1 MTISAQEQLLI
12 ELINRARLDPLA
24 EAARLGIDLN
34 QGLSPGELDGSQKQ
48 PLASNAL
55 LAQAA
60 EGHSQW
66 MLDAD
71 VFSHTGISGTNPGQ
85 RMTAA
90 GYVFAGSWHWGENIS
105 WWGTTGRLDLTAA
118 MNTEHDALFVSPHHR
133 LNILNDSYREIGVA
147 QVVGAFRNGNVTYT
161 NTSMVTENFGVTG
174 TAVFLTGVTYDDRD
188 GDRFYDVG
196 EARSDLMVT
205 VASQGAAATAR
216 TSGGYEVALQPGGMA
231 AVTLQSNGQT
241 TGLLVSLGGGNV
253 KLDVVYAAGVPV
265 LLSTAD
271 LVLTGGAI
279 TAAQLIGQL
288 NVSLTGDGQANLLT
302 GNKGDN
308 LLSGGGGDD
317 TLSGGAGTDTAV
329 FGVASTTVAATA
341 TADGLVLRSAEGSD
355 LVRADVEYF
364 AFSDRTLTRAEA
376 ARLTG
381 QTPPVSLI
389 GTDGDDRLEG
399 AGGND
404 TLIGNDGNDTLYGQD
419 GQDRLNG
426 GAGDDLIYGGASD
439 ADLRDLVFGGDG
451 NDTICGGGGQDELY
465 GGGGH
470 DSVSGDF
477 GADTLIGN
485 EGDDWLTGGP
495 GADALTGGPGDDWL
509 NGGFGHDRLN
519 GGAGADR
526 FYHAGL
532 ADHGSDWIQDYTAAD
547 GDVLLFGLAG
557 ATADQFRISYA
568 TTPGA
573 GQAEVAEAFV
583 IYRPTGQIVW
593 ALVDGAAQ
601 PAVMLQIGGQLYDLV
616 A

>member
-34 QGLSPGELDGSQKQ
+34 QGLSPGQLNGTQKQ

-66 MLDAD
+66 MLDTD
-71 VFSHTGISGTNPGQ
+71 VFSHTGINGTNPGQ

-90 GYVFAGSWHWGENIS
+90 GYVFSGNWRWGENIS

-118 MNTEHDALFVSPHHR
+118 MNTQHDALFVSAHHR
-133 LNILNDSYREIGVA
+133 VNILNDEFREIGVA
-147 QVVGAFRNGNVTYT
+147 QVVGAFRTGNVTYS
-161 NTSMVTENFGVTG
+161 NTSMLTENFGRTG
-174 TAVFLTGVTYDDRD
+174 TAVFVTGVTYNDRD
-188 GDRFYDVG
+188 GDQFYDVG
-196 EARSDLMVT
+196 EARSDLTVTAQGAT
-205 VASQGAAATAR
+205 VAAR
-216 TSGGYEVALQPGGMA
+216 ASGGYEIALQPGGTTGL
-231 AVTLQSNGQT
+231 TLRSNGQT
-241 TGLLVSLGGGNV
+241 TDLLVNLDRGNV

-265 LLSTAD
+265 LLTTSD

-288 NVSLTGDGQANLLT
+288 NVSLTGDGQANLLI

-308 LLSGGGGDD
+308 LLAGGGGDD
-317 TLSGGAGTDTAV
+317 TISGGAGTDTAV
-329 FGVASTTVAATA
+329 FGVASTTVTA
-341 TADGLVLRSAEGSD
+341 SVTPDGLILRSPEGTD
-355 LVRADVEYF
+355 LIRTDVEYL
-364 AFSDRTLTRAEA
+364 AFSDRTLTWAEA
-376 ARLTG
+376 SRLTG
-381 QTPPVSLI
+381 RPWSVLLT
-389 GTDGDDRLEG
+389 GTEGNDRLEG
-399 AGGND
+399 TGGND

-426 GAGDDLIYGGASD
+426 GAGDDLIYGGATE
-439 ADLRDLVFGGDG
+439 ADLRDVIFGGDG
-451 NDTICGGGGQDELY
+451 NDTIYGGAGQDELY
-465 GGGGH
+465 GGAGN
-470 DSVSGDF
+470 DSVFGDF

-495 GADALTGGPGDDWL
+495 GADVLMGGPGDDWL

-532 ADHGSDWIQDYTAAD
+532 ADHGSDWVQDYTAAD
-547 GDVLLFGLAG
+547 GDVLVFGLPG

-568 TTPGA
+568 ATPGA
-573 GQAEVAEAFV
+573 GQGDVAEAFV
-583 IYRPTGQIVW
+583 VYRPTGQIIW

-601 PAVMLQIGGQLYDLV
+601 PSVMLQLGGQLYDLV